1 VADLGDQAASEA
13 DGDCVRSRTSLQLCE
28 QVADVRLHRLLAQ
41 EETDSD
47 LAIHEAIGDQLQ
59 NFDLPHRWLLL
70 QLAEGAGKGDDF
82 GVTVLTL
89 GSDRIEAAL
98 VIHVS
103 AQDFL
108 ALGGV
113 HMGPIGRMAKPL

>member
-1 VADLGDQAASEA
+1 MALEP
-13 DGDCVRSRTSLQLCE
+13 DCVGPGTGLQLGE
-28 QVADVRLHRLLAQ
+28 QVADVRLDRLLA
-41 EETDSD
+41 EEEPDSD
-47 LAIHEAIGDQLQ
+47 LAIHETIGDQLQ
-59 NFDLPHRWLLL
+59 HFNLPHRRLLL
-70 QLAEGAGKGDDF
+70 ELAEGAGEGDDL
-82 GVTVLTL
+82 GTSVLAL
-89 GSDRIEAAL
+89 GSDRIEASL